1 MRRRIRAIGSVAPE
15 KVADLVI
22 EGRDRLVMP
31 GLVNAHIHSWETF
44 LKGRYDNM
52 PLEIWMLY
60 AYPILGCTPL
70 ADRVI
75 YLRSLLCGIECL
87 KAGITTIID
96 DVIEMPG
103 QNLEQ
108 IEAVVRAYEE
118 LGIRAGVSGHIIN
131 IPLLDTLPY
140 AGDILPREL
149 LTQAKRRRPLTA
161 EEFLGFSREA
171 IARFH
176 GRAGRLRY
184 VLGPGGPQRC
194 TPDLLVGAHELAHS
208 ADAAFHLHVLET
220 KVQAMAGKEIYGKSL
235 VQYLHELGVLSDR
248 TTMAHSIWVTDA
260 DIELMGA
267 AAASVVHNP
276 KSNTKLGSGI
286 MPYRKLL
293 DGGVNVALGSDGVAS
308 NDTPRM
314 FDVMNLTALMHKVTT
329 PDRKKW
335 PTADEVLRCATIGG
349 ARSAML
355 QDEIGSLEPG
365 KKADMILLDLRT
377 LNFTPLNDLRNQLIY
392 CENGSSI
399 EQVIVNGEVVVR
411 NGALTKVDEA
421 DVLAE
426 LRDHLPE
433 FRKHYAKIEALNRVF
448 EPYFEE
454 MCKRCADQRIAI
466 NRYSNEPA
474 EW

>member
-1 MRRRIRAIGSVAPE
+1 MSILIKGATVMTMAAGTGTDPFVGDLLIEGDRIREIGSVAPAQ
-15 KVADLVI
+15 VADLVI

-108 IEAVVRAYEE
+108 IETVAKAYEE

-131 IPLLDTLPY
+131 IPLIDTLPY
-140 AGDILPREL
+140 AADILPREL
-149 LTQAKRRRPLTA
+149 LAQAKRRRPLTA

-194 TPDLLVGAHELAHS
+194 TPDLLVGAHELAHA
-208 ADAAFHLHVLET
+208 ADVAFHLHVLET

-235 VQYLHELGVLSDR
+235 VQHLHELGVLSDR
-248 TTMAHSIWVTDA
+248 TTMAH
-260 DIELMGA
+260 
-267 AAASVVHNP
+267 
-276 KSNTKLGSGI
+276 
-286 MPYRKLL
+286 
-293 DGGVNVALGSDGVAS
+293 
-308 NDTPRM
+308 
-314 FDVMNLTALMHKVTT
+314 
-329 PDRKKW
+329 
-335 PTADEVLRCATIGG
+335 
-349 ARSAML
+349 
-355 QDEIGSLEPG
+355 
-365 KKADMILLDLRT
+365 
-377 LNFTPLNDLRNQLIY
+377 
-392 CENGSSI
+392 
-399 EQVIVNGEVVVR
+399 
-411 NGALTKVDEA
+411 
-421 DVLAE
+421 
-426 LRDHLPE
+426 
-433 FRKHYAKIEALNRVF
+433 
-448 EPYFEE
+448 
-454 MCKRCADQRIAI
+454 AI
-466 NRYSNEPA
+466 
-474 EW
+474 